1 MSRTQSIAAPR
12 IRCAIYTRKSTEE
25 GLEQE
30 FNSLDAQR
38 EAGEAFIMSQRHE
51 GWTVMPQRYDDG
63 GFSGGNMERPAL
75 ERLLQ
80 DVENHRV
87 DCVVVYKVDR
97 LSRSLLDFARIIEA
111 FDRNGVSFVSVT
123 QQFNTSTSMGRLIL
137 NVLLSFAQFEREII
151 GERIRDK
158 VAAAK
163 RKGKFTGGTP
173 PLGYDVDSEKTRLV
187 VNPEEAKLVRHIFK
201 RFAEIGSPLTI
212 AEELNKKGVTT
223 KAWMTKN
230 GVFREGKPWNKM
242 HIYRVLYNRT
252 YIGEVIHKDKT
263 YPGEHEAIVPKDLWQ
278 RAHAVIDDNRRHRS
292 QHVRAKA
299 PALLKGLIRCGACDK
314 AMSPVSTGPA
324 HKNYRYYTCGR
335 ASKSGYNNCPVRS
348 VPAGDIEGAVIQQL
362 RAIFKSPEMI
372 AQTYQATRELEAEE
386 LERLRAE
393 RTGLESRLA
402 ELKQTAARL
411 MDSGASDRETN
422 DEIRRTNDEFIDTQ
436 HRFQDVDDEIQGMQ
450 ARLVSERDVA
460 ESLRM
465 LDPVWD
471 ELFPLEQSRIVHLL
485 VERVTVNTDG
495 MSIRIRGSGLHS
507 LVSEIRDPAPSDVEE
522 AACDRER
529 SFAG

>member
-1 MSRTQSIAAPR
+1 MSKTQSMTTPR
-12 IRCAIYTRKSTEE
+12 VRCAIYTRKSTEE

-38 EAGEAFIMSQRHE
+38 EAAEAFIVSQRHE
-51 GWTVMPQRYDDG
+51 GWTVVPQHYDDG
-63 GFSGGNMERPAL
+63 GFSGGTMDRPAL
-75 ERLLQ
+75 ERLLE

-87 DCVVVYKVDR
+87 DCVLVYKVDR
-97 LSRSLLDFARIIEA
+97 LSRSLLDFAKIIEA
-111 FDRNGVSFVSVT
+111 FDRNGVSFCSVT

-187 VNPEEAKLVRHIFK
+187 VNPDEARLVRHIFK

-212 AEELNKKGVTT
+212 AEELNKKGITT
-223 KAWMTKN
+223 KAWMTKK
-230 GVFREGKPWNKM
+230 GVFRQGNPWNKI

-252 YIGEVIHKDKT
+252 YLGEVIHKDKT
-263 YPGEHEAIVPKDLWQ
+263 FPGEHEAIVTRDIWE
-278 RAHAVIDDNRRHRS
+278 RAHSVIENNKRHRS

-299 PALLKGLIRCGACDK
+299 PALLKGLIRCGACDT
-314 AMSPVSTGPA
+314 AMSPVSTGTA

-335 ASKSGYNNCPVRS
+335 ASKTGHSNCPVRS

-362 RAIFKSPEMI
+362 RSIFKSPEMI

-386 LERLRAE
+386 LGQLRAE
-393 RTGLESRLA
+393 RTELESRLT
-402 ELKQTAARL
+402 ELKQAASRL
-411 MDSGASDRETN
+411 LDSGVSDSETN
-422 DEIRRTNDEFIDTQ
+422 DEIRRTNDEFIDSQ
-436 HRFQDVDDEIQGMQ
+436 RRFRDVDDEIQGMQ

-460 ESLRM
+460 ESLRR
-465 LDPVWD
+465 LDPIWD
-471 ELFPLEQSRIVHLL
+471 ELFPLEQSRIVQLL
-485 VERVTVNTDG
+485 VERVTINVDG
-495 MSIRIRGSGLHS
+495 MNIRIRGNGLHS
-507 LVSEIRDPAPSDVEE
+507 LVTEVRDTAGQH
-522 AACDRER
+522 ER
-529 SFAG
+529 SQVEC